1 MKHLIFILF
10 IIATL
15 LTYSQTVIEMEYIED
30 ADIVLREVNDTN
42 LADIIIY
49 RAEHKSSAKY
59 WDSMWYF
66 KKWGFSNFS
75 IYIIKENEPIRVSDT
90 TLTPRPV
97 SGNVY
102 FTNDYKLR
110 GYRGSKFH
118 LDGVMKINHKKLVFR
133 YIFAEF

>member
-1 MKHLIFILF
+1 MKQLILIILVIITTFIS
-10 IIATL
+10 
-15 LTYSQTVIEMEYIED
+15 YSQTVIEMEYIED
-30 ADIVLREVNDTN
+30 ATIVLREVNDTN
-42 LADIIIY
+42 LADVIIY
-49 RAEHKSSAKY
+49 KADNKSCAKY
-59 WDSMWYF
+59 WDNMWYF

-75 IYIIKENEPIRVSDT
+75 VYIIKENEAIRTSDT

-118 LDGVMKINHKKLVFR
+118 LDGIMKVNHKKKP
-133 YIFAEF
+133 